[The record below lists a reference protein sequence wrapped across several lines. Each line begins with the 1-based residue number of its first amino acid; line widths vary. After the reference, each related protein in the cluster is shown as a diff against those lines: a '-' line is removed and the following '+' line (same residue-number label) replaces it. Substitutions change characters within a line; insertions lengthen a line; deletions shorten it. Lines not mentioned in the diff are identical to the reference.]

1 MTTDTSAA
9 VPAAAHAVP
18 GIDLFSQEFAADPF
32 PVYAQLRRSA
42 PVHHD
47 PATKLWLVSRDED
60 IRQVLLE
67 PATYRNDNA
76 LGSVVPLR
84 LPALRILDRA
94 GFKTLPPALFNNS
107 GDTHPVLRGA
117 VLRLFS
123 AQQVRAAL
131 PMIERITHEELDLMA
146 EELDTTGRHD
156 FALGPARKIPVRVML
171 EMLGVPEAARTGIT
185 TVADWTDAFITLF
198 WGRTDKDRQREL
210 ALQVADFYTWLS
222 ELATRGD
229 APEDSLLGALARVR
243 MPDGSPVPP
252 EVAVAVCS
260 NLMVAGHVTTSQ
272 MISTAAYRALESDG
286 QWRAL
291 GEDPGLAVGW
301 TEETLRREPSLTAWR
316 RVTSRATTLGGVDL
330 PEGAEVL
337 LMFTSAGTDP
347 EAYEEPERICPTRK
361 AGRGHLG
368 FGLGRHRCPGGELAR
383 AEGRVV
389 LSAAAARF
397 PDLRLA
403 TPERPT
409 FLELVSFR
417 APTRLEVTRAPSRTQ
432 GNPNAAKGSTAP

>member
-1 MTTDTSAA
+1 MTIETSAA
-9 VPAAAHAVP
+9 APAAAHAVP
-18 GIDLFSQEFAADPF
+18 EVDLFSQEFTADPF
-32 PVYAQLRRSA
+32 PAYAHLRRSA
-42 PVHHD
+42 PVHYD

-117 VLRLFS
+117 VLKLFS

-131 PMIERITHEELDLMA
+131 PMIERVTHEELDLMA
-146 EELDTTGRHD
+146 AELATTGRHD
-156 FALGPARKIPVRVML
+156 FAQGPARRIPVRVML
-171 EMLGVPEAARTGIT
+171 EMLGVPGDARVDIE

-210 ALQVADFYTWLS
+210 ALQVADFYTWLRD
-222 ELATRGD
+222 LATRRD
-229 APEDSLLGALARVR
+229 TDDSLAGALARVR
-243 MPDGSPVPP
+243 MPDGSPVSP

-272 MISTAAYRALESDG
+272 MISTAAYRALERDG
-286 QWRAL
+286 RWRAL
-291 GEDPGLAVGW
+291 GEDPGLAEGW

-316 RVTSRATTLGGVDL
+316 RVTSRATALGGVEL
-330 PEGAEVL
+330 PEGAELL

-347 EAYEEPERICPTRK
+347 EAYEEPEQICPMRK
-361 AGRGHLG
+361 DGRGHLG
-368 FGLGRHRCPGGELAR
+368 FGLGRHRCPGAELAR
-383 AEGRVV
+383 VEGRVV

-403 TPERPT
+403 TPERPP

-417 APTRLEVTRAPSRTQ
+417 APTRLEVTRTLSRAQ
-432 GNPNAAKGSTAP
+432 GHPYAAKGSTAP

>member
-1 MTTDTSAA
+1 MTTETSATA
-9 VPAAAHAVP
+9 PAAAHAAP
-18 GIDLFSQEFAADPF
+18 PIDLFSQEFTADPF
-32 PVYAQLRRSA
+32 PVYARLRRSA
-42 PVHHD
+42 PVHYD

-146 EELDTTGRHD
+146 AELETTGHHD
-156 FALGPARKIPVRVML
+156 FARGPARRIPVRVML
-171 EMLGVPEAARTGIT
+171 EMLGVPEEARADIT

-210 ALQVADFYTWLS
+210 ALQVADFYRWLS

-229 APEDSLLGALARVR
+229 APDDSLLGALARIR

-272 MISTAAYRALESDG
+272 MISTAVYRALESDG
-286 QWRAL
+286 QWRELAR
-291 GEDPGLAVGW
+291 DPGLAGGW

-330 PEGAEVL
+330 PEGAEIL

-347 EAYEEPERICPTRK
+347 DAYEEPERICPMRK

-383 AEGRVV
+383 VEGRVV

-403 TPERPT
+403 TPERPP

-417 APTRLEVTRAPSRTQ
+417 APTRLGVTRAPSRTQ
-432 GNPNAAKGSTAP
+432 GTPYEAKGSTAP